1 MIMSGMEAAVID
13 DPITKMMNLMSPMLL
28 CRFDPSFFS
37 SFFFLGVLSRM
48 SSRRISHPLWVLL
61 LLCKDEPL
69 ITAVPILPL
78 MTKFTSKEY
87 HTLLYVGVLWQDMLY
102 STSTIF
108 SWFFLVW
115 MMMMMRRRRMM
126 NEWEL
131 MSFMSC
137 DRAFDSQLNC
147 KRQSVVT
154 MVCLPTNTWNIS
166 WFAYRL
172 AMHAETETSRAPK
185 AVKL

>member
-28 CRFDPSFFS
+28 CRFDPSFSS

-87 HTLLYVGVLWQDMLY
+87 HTLLHIRRCFDKIYYTPLA
-102 STSTIF
+102 TIF
-108 SWFFLVW
+108 S
-115 MMMMMRRRRMM
+115 
-126 NEWEL
+126 
-131 MSFMSC
+131 
-137 DRAFDSQLNC
+137 C

-154 MVCLPTNTWNIS
+154 MSCLPTDTWNG
-166 WFAYRL
+166 L
-172 AMHAETETSRAPK
+172 LTDLPCMQ
-185 AVKL
+185 KLKRQELRKL